1 MANFTTHIAV
11 GTVVSGALA
20 TLTLAANVVA
30 PENLVAVT
38 MAGVL
43 GSVLPDID
51 LKDSRPSR
59 AMFAGLAIFF
69 SFAVLFNA
77 ATKFSIAEL
86 WILWLGTLLLVRY
99 GLHTVFHRLSVH
111 RGIWHSILAAAFCAV
126 LTAIVFKNLLNKPEG
141 VAWLGGA
148 FMFLGYLTHLTLDE
162 IYSVDVMDTRLKS
175 SFGTALKFIDRR
187 YFYSS
192 LAMAAATFGAI
203 MISPSTSTFVDG
215 LASRSLWTGLEQR
228 LLPPHKW
235 FGLVETPRFARRHE
249 GDKGSDVETGSV
261 SKAPAA
267 GAPVAASPAELK
279 ETAPEAA
286 SPDTAPAP
294 AAEAAPSEADQ
305 PAASAPSDTASP

>member
-77 ATKFSIAEL
+77 ATKFSVAEL
-86 WILWLGTLLLVRY
+86 WILWLGTLLVVRY
-99 GLHTVFHRLSVH
+99 GLHSVFHRISVH
-111 RGIWHSILAAAFCAV
+111 RGIWHSILAAIFCAV
-126 LTAIVFKNLLNKPEG
+126 ATAVVFQHLLNKPAG

-187 YFYSS
+187 HFYSS
-192 LAMAAATFGAI
+192 LAMAAATLGAI
-203 MISPSTSTFVDG
+203 VVSPPTATFVDG
-215 LASRSLWTGLEQR
+215 LASRSLWSGLEQR
-228 LLPPHKW
+228 LLPPEKW
-235 FGLVETPRFARRHE
+235 FGLVETPRLARRDNE
-249 GDKGSDVETGSV
+249 SKGAAVVTGSV
-261 SKAPAA
+261 AQTPADGRENAA
-267 GAPVAASPAELK
+267 GTEAS
-279 ETAPEAA
+279 
-286 SPDTAPAP
+286 SPAP
-294 AAEAAPSEADQ
+294 ATDAAPGPADN
-305 PAASAPSDTASP
+305 PAASAPSETASP

>member
-99 GLHTVFHRLSVH
+99 GLHTVFHRVSVH
-111 RGIWHSILAAAFCAV
+111 RGIWHSILAAVFCAV
-126 LTAIVFKNLLNKPEG
+126 TTAVVFQHLLNKPEG

-162 IYSVDVMDTRLKS
+162 MYSVDVMDTRLKA

-187 YFYSS
+187 HFYSS

-203 MISPSTSTFVDG
+203 LLSPSTATFVDG
-215 LASRSLWTGLEQR
+215 LASRSLWSGLEQR

-235 FGLVETPRFARRHE
+235 FGLVETPRFARRHD
-249 GDKGSDVETGSV
+249 GDTGSGVVTGSV
-261 SKAPAA
+261 GQAPADA
-267 GAPVAASPAELK
+267 SPVAASPVEAQENAA
-279 ETAPEAA
+279 ETA
-286 SPDTAPAP
+286 APAP
-294 AAEAAPSEADQ
+294 VPATRVTPSDADQ
-305 PAASAPSDTASP
+305 PEASVPSATASP